1 MAKVLIECKK
11 QTMSGLE
18 KDTIIGLHEA
28 KIKNLTIIEGLRSE
42 QLINANIENTKLNKE
57 IKRLKRAI
65 FIHKVVFVAGIV
77 ATIYIFS
84 R

>member
-1 MAKVLIECKK
+1 
-11 QTMSGLE
+11 MSGLE

-28 KIKNLTIIEGLRSE
+28 KIKNLTIIEGMRSE
-42 QLINANIENTKLNKE
+42 QLINANVEIANHKTE
-57 IKRLKRAI
+57 IKRLKRVV

-77 ATIYIFS
+77 VTIYIF

>member
-1 MAKVLIECKK
+1 
-11 QTMSGLE
+11 MSGLE

-42 QLINANIENTKLNKE
+42 QLINANIEIANHKTE
-57 IKRLKRAI
+57 IKRLKRAV
-65 FIHKVVFVAGIV
+65 FIHKVVFIAGIV
-77 ATIYIFS
+77 ATIYIF